1 MTMYNDA
8 LMGQRVRLLIRAKYG
23 SAKAC
28 SRATGITEQ
37 TIGKMQKVDT
47 HKGSMHL
54 DTIARVADSL
64 GTSID
69 YLVGRINK
77 DPEKAQYTPY
87 NQDEIAERAFY
98 ARCHNK
104 LTVSTVADHAG
115 LMHCVV
121 NNIYTRWTSWRT
133 ATARLWTGSPGVLR
147 TVSGTK
153 TRKSAE
159 KSPHGT

>member
-8 LMGQRVRLLIRAKYG
+8 IMGQRVRLLIRAKYG

-28 SRATGITEQ
+28 SRATGVSEC

-54 DTIARVADSL
+54 DTIAIVANSL

-69 YLVGRINK
+69 YLVGRIDK
-77 DPEKAQYTPY
+77 DLEEAQYAPFDH
-87 NQDEIAERAFY
+87 DEIAQRAFY

-104 LTVSTVADHAG
+104 LTASTVADHAG
-115 LMHCVV
+115 LTHSVV
-121 NNIYTRWTSWRT
+121 NNIESSRNKSCNLSTLDKLADCYGTSLDW
-133 ATARLWTGSPGVLR
+133 LTGR
-147 TVSGTK
+147 IED
-153 TRKSAE
+153 RKRDKNA
-159 KSPHGT
+159 

>member
-28 SRATGITEQ
+28 SRATGITEH

-47 HKGSMHL
+47 HKGSMRL

-69 YLVGRINK
+69 YLVGRIDK

-87 NQDEIAERAFY
+87 DPDEIAERAFY

-115 LMHCVV
+115 LMHSAV
-121 NNIYTRWTSWRT
+121 NNIEHRRNTGCNLYTLDKLADCYGTSLDW
-133 ATARLWTGSPGVLR
+133 LTGR
-147 TVSGTK
+147 IED
-153 TRKSAE
+153 RKRDKNA
-159 KSPHGT
+159 

>member
-121 NNIYTRWTSWRT
+121 NNIEYRRNTGCNLYTLDKLADCYGTSLDW
-133 ATARLWTGSPGVLR
+133 LTGR
-147 TVSGTK
+147 IED
-153 TRKSAE
+153 RKRDKNA
-159 KSPHGT
+159 